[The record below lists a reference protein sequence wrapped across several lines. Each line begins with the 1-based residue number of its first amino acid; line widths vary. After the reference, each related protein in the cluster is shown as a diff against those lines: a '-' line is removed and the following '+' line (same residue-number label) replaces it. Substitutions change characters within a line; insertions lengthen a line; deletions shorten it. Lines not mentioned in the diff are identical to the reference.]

1 LLILG
6 AASLFT
12 GGAEIDVLALALA
25 AGAAVDP
32 IIE

>member
-1 LLILG
+1 MLLILV

-12 GGAEIDVLALALA
+12 GSAEIDGLAIVT
-25 AGAAVDP
+25 GAAVDP